1 MANSFRGELSAKEEA
16 ERIALC
22 RKARPEFEDRIKD
35 GQARYYYWL
44 ACICGKDYRSNYT
57 SGLNDSDSKEY
68 FRLILN
74 GAKAGDP
81 KAQYHTAMVYYS
93 GLKDMSDYFY
103 WLLKASEQNHTAS
116 MLRLAQ
122 CFRKGSGTEKNPKAA
137 VLWEK
142 KRFETLLDQYNE
154 RHTVARIMPLAASY
168 KTGKGCQK
176 NTERSIALYKEAAAM
191 GSPEAA
197 YQLGVIYWEE
207 ENYAQAV
214 NYLKEPA
221 ENMDRMYKYF
231 CQSARAMLGEIY
243 EEGKGGVKRDLSQA
257 KKYYRMII
265 ESPVACYMP
274 GGIRFDAGEALRRVG
289 NN

>member
-1 MANSFRGELSAKEEA
+1 M
-16 ERIALC
+16 
-22 RKARPEFEDRIKD
+22 
-35 GQARYYYWL
+35 
-44 ACICGKDYRSNYT
+44 
-57 SGLNDSDSKEY
+57 
-68 FRLILN
+68 
-74 GAKAGDP
+74 
-81 KAQYHTAMVYYS
+81 
-93 GLKDMSDYFY
+93 
-103 WLLKASEQNHTAS
+103 
-116 MLRLAQ
+116 
-122 CFRKGSGTEKNPKAA
+122 
-137 VLWEK
+137 
-142 KRFETLLDQYNE
+142 
-154 RHTVARIMPLAASY
+154 
-168 KTGKGCQK
+168 
-176 NTERSIALYKEAAAM
+176 
-191 GSPEAA
+191 
-197 YQLGVIYWEE
+197 IYWEE